1 MNSAIDWNDPVDGE
15 IYDYLN
21 EAPPKSFMLYAGAGS
36 GKTKTLVSVLEAL
49 RKNQGQGLSLSGKRV
64 AVVTY
69 TNAACEEIKHRL
81 KNDSIFQ
88 VSTIHSFSWDL
99 IKFFTSDIRSWLEKK
114 LASDIEVLNGEID
127 KAKSLDGI
135 TAQKN
140 IRSRDNK
147 IKRLE
152 LIKNVTKFSYTPNSI
167 SDEIGS
173 LNHTE
178 VVDMAAF
185 FLRNEPLMAKIFINH
200 YPIFLIDETQDTNEE
215 LLNSIIFV
223 QQKHPNDFSIGLFGD
238 TMQRIFGGGKTNL
251 KETLPDS
258 WRTPEKKVNHRCPAR
273 VVKLINKIRIVD
285 DPHQQTPGEDAE
297 EGQVAFF
304 IIDAGKNLSKSNC
317 EEIIRLKMSELT
329 QDNDWVNRKS
339 VKTLTLEHH
348 MAAVRGG
355 FDNFLLPFLSID
367 YLKEKVLKAEGKDI
381 NFLLSVLL
389 PLSNSIKSGDDF
401 NVATIF
407 RKYSPLLSPAHLKN
421 STDPMAEIRY
431 ARDAVEVIKK
441 SLNTSVNFSIIEILR
456 IMEEKKLFQ
465 IPDAFIPHLIDL
477 KSLGEQEENIEEDK
491 DSAAWSLAL
500 QSSVEQLEK
509 YAAYRSD
516 NSDFGTHQGVKGLQY
531 DRVMVI
537 LDDEEARGFLF
548 SYEKLLGAAPLTPT
562 DIKNEK
568 EGKDSSPKRSRRLFY
583 VTCSRA
589 KKSLAVVAY
598 TKNTSAVRKHI
609 LDSEWF
615 KEEEI
620 FEIQNDS
627 TPQSQ
632 TLSKEKKLQQKRIP
646 LESIEFTERIND
658 IDGYAKGWFFLVS
671 SSFRPALDIVHTKG
685 WTEGVPPL
693 YAFRYGDGIE
703 SRSGNWYVQV
713 QRATSDTQTARG
725 SVDIVLYETET
736 ENLNLRWRKRDHYV
750 LSQEDFVDL
759 LKTGKCGSFSL
770 LEDNTN

>member
-1 MNSAIDWNDPVDGE
+1 MNSVLEWDDPIDGE

-21 EAPPKSFMLYAGAGS
+21 EDPPKSFMLYAGAGS
-36 GKTKTLVSVLEAL
+36 GKTKTLVSVLDTL
-49 RKNQGQGLSLSGKRV
+49 RKNQGRGLSLSGKKV

-69 TNAACEEIKHRL
+69 TNAACEEIKDRL
-81 KNDSIFQ
+81 KNDPIFQ

-99 IKFFTSDIRSWLEKK
+99 IKGFTSDIRSWLEIK
-114 LASDIEVLNGEID
+114 LAVDIEELNGEIG
-127 KAKSLDGI
+127 KARSLEGI

-152 LIKNVTKFSYTPNSI
+152 LIKSVTKFSYTPNSI

-173 LNHTE
+173 LNHSE

-200 YPIFLIDETQDTNEE
+200 YPVFLIDETQDTHEE

-223 QQKHPNDFSIGLFGD
+223 QQNHSNDFCIGLFGD
-238 TMQRIFGGGKTNL
+238 TMQRIYGGGKTNL

-258 WRTPEKKVNHRCPAR
+258 WHTPEKKINYRCPVR

-285 DPHQQTPGEDAE
+285 DPHQQTPREDAE
-297 EGQVAFF
+297 EGKVAFF
-304 IIDAGKNLSKSNC
+304 IIDAGKNLSKQNC
-317 EEIIRLKMSELT
+317 EVIIRLKMSELAE
-329 QDNDWVNRKS
+329 DSSWVDRKS

-389 PLSNSIKSGDDF
+389 PLAKFIKSDDDF
-401 NVATIF
+401 NVAAIF
-407 RKYSPLLSPAHLKN
+407 RKYSPLLSPAYLKN
-421 STDPMAEIRY
+421 SANPISEIRY
-431 ARDAVEVIKK
+431 ARDAVDAIKN
-441 SLNTSVNFSIIEILR
+441 SLNTSSHFSIIEMLR
-456 IMEEKKLFQ
+456 IMEEKKLFP
-465 IPDAFIPHLIDL
+465 IPSTFIPHLIDL
-477 KSLGEQEENIEEDK
+477 KSLGGQEENIEEDK
-491 DSAAWSLAL
+491 DSAAWSSAL
-500 QSSVEQLEK
+500 QSSVEQLER
-509 YAAYRSD
+509 YATYRSD

-548 SYEKLLGAAPLTPT
+548 SYEKLLGATPLTPT

-589 KKSLAVVAY
+589 KRSLAVVAY
-598 TKNTSAVRKHI
+598 TKNPSAVRKRI

-620 FEIQNDS
+620 FEIQDDS
-627 TPQSQ
+627 IPQSEAPN
-632 TLSKEKKLQQKRIP
+632 KEKRISQKRIP
-646 LESIEFTERIND
+646 LESVEFSESING

-671 SSFRPALDIVHTKG
+671 SAFRPALDIVQTKG

-693 YAFRYGDGIE
+693 YEFRYSDSIE
-703 SRSGNWYVQV
+703 SRSGKWYVQV
-713 QRATSDTQTARG
+713 QRATSDTHTTKG
-725 SVDIVLYETET
+725 SVDVDLFCTET
-736 ENLNLRWRKRDHYV
+736 ENPGLRWRKRDRYV
-750 LSQEDFVDL
+750 LSQEDFVNL
-759 LKTGKCGSFSL
+759 LKTGKCSLFSL
-770 LEDNTN
+770 TED

>member
-1 MNSAIDWNDPVDGE
+1 MNSAIDWNDPIDRE

-49 RKNQGQGLSLSGKRV
+49 RKNHGQGLSLSGKRV

-69 TNAACEEIKHRL
+69 TNAACEEIKDRL
-81 KNDSIFQ
+81 KNDSIFL

-99 IKFFTSDIRSWLEKK
+99 IKGFTSDIRSWLEIK
-114 LASDIEVLNGEID
+114 LAADIEFLDGEIG
-127 KAKSLDGI
+127 KARKLEGI

-140 IRSRDNK
+140 MRSRDSK
-147 IKRLE
+147 KKRLE
-152 LIKNVTKFSYTPNSI
+152 LIKGVNKFSYTPNSI

-173 LNHTE
+173 LNHAE

-200 YPIFLIDETQDTNEE
+200 YPVFLIDETQDTHEE
-215 LLNSIIFV
+215 LLNSIILV
-223 QQKHPNDFSIGLFGD
+223 QQNHPKDFCIGLFGD
-238 TMQRIFGGGKTNL
+238 TMQRIFGGGKINL

-273 VVKLINKIRIVD
+273 IVKLINKIRIVD
-285 DPHQQTPGEDAE
+285 DPHQQAPRDGAE
-297 EGQVAFF
+297 EGKVAFF
-304 IIDAGKNLSKSNC
+304 IIDAGKNLSKSGC
-317 EEIIRLKMSELT
+317 EEIIRLKMLELT
-329 QDNDWVNRKS
+329 KDNGWINRKS

-367 YLKEKVLKAEGKDI
+367 YLKEKVLKAEGQDI

-389 PLSNSIKSGDDF
+389 PLTNSIKSGDDF
-401 NVATIF
+401 NIATIF
-407 RKYSPLLSPAHLKN
+407 RKYSPLLSPDHLKHSAN
-421 STDPMAEIRY
+421 PIAEIRY
-431 ARDAVEVIKK
+431 ARDAVDVIKK
-441 SLNTSVNFSIIEILR
+441 SLNASANFSIIEILR
-456 IMEEKKLFQ
+456 IMEEKNLFP
-465 IPDAFIPHLIDL
+465 IPATFIPHLVDL
-477 KSLGEQEENIEEDK
+477 KSLGEQEENIEDDK

-500 QSSVEQLEK
+500 QSSVEELEK
-509 YAAYRSD
+509 YATYRSD

-548 SYEKLLGAAPLTPT
+548 SYEKLLGAAPLTPN
-562 DIKNEK
+562 DVKNEK

-620 FEIQNDS
+620 FEIQDDS
-627 TPQSQ
+627 IPKPEI
-632 TLSKEKKLQQKRIP
+632 LNKEKKISQKRVP

-693 YAFRYGDGIE
+693 YAFRYGDSVE
-703 SRSGNWYVQV
+703 SRSGNWHVQV
-713 QRATSDTQTARG
+713 QRATSDTHMAKG

-736 ENLNLRWRKRDHYV
+736 ENLSLRWRKRNHYV
-750 LSQEDFVDL
+750 LLQEDFVVL

-770 LEDNTN
+770 LEDN